1 MYKRKILIALPFG
14 QTIRDVLRSDT
25 YIKLKARDD
34 IRLVIL
40 SSASNDAEFQNEFG
54 GDNIEFEYLG
64 DYRANRFELFW
75 QSFYL
80 STLAFKSNTIRLHA
94 KNDNTSALRFF
105 IPLSNFVSKIIGRF
119 KFQRLLGFLMRVSNQ
134 KREYKDVFERHK
146 PDLVVVTRVLRASP
160 DYPILKEATVR
171 KLPVIAL
178 VSSWDNFT
186 TKGFFPFGVKKL
198 VVWNDVMKQEAIELF
213 GFPENDIFISGI
225 PRFDNYFTK
234 KGIRSKEEF
243 FKAFGLD
250 LNKKLVTYTTGN
262 KSLFLSP
269 GDEVSAEV
277 DIACQLAVAIHR
289 GELGDAQLLVRL
301 HPLAEERDFKPLQ
314 NMENVVLQVPGK
326 NNAFRDRLFS
336 KQDDIEIAETVL
348 YSDVVLNVA
357 STMTIDSAVFNTPS
371 LSVAFDL
378 RTSIPFAHSVK
389 RFYEYEH
396 YRELRKT
403 GGVHLINSPEDMIEQ
418 TRCYLIDPSIN
429 KEKRQAIVKQQCK
442 FTDGKSGERV
452 ADGILTYLKS
462 I

>member
-25 YIKLKARDD
+25 YTKLKARDD

-40 SSASNDAEFQNEFG
+40 SSASNDTEFQNEFG

-64 DYRANRFELFW
+64 DYKANRLELLW

-80 STLAFKSNTIRLHA
+80 STLAFKSNTIRLYA
-94 KNDNTSALRFF
+94 KNDKTSALRFF
-105 IPLSNFVSKIIGRF
+105 IPLSNFFSKIIGRF
-119 KFQRLLGFLMRVSNQ
+119 KFQRLLGFLMRISNRT
-134 KREYKDVFERHK
+134 REYNDIFEQHK

-160 DYPILKEATVR
+160 DYPILKEATIR

-198 VVWNDVMKQEAIELF
+198 VVWNDVMKQEATELF
-213 GFPENDIFISGI
+213 GFPDKDIFMSGI
-225 PRFDNYFTK
+225 PRFDNYFNK
-234 KGIRSKEEF
+234 KGIRSKETF
-243 FKAFGLD
+243 FKSFDLD

-262 KSLFLSP
+262 KSLVLPP
-269 GDEVSAEV
+269 GDKTSAEV
-277 DIACQLAVAIHR
+277 DIACQLAEAIHK

-301 HPLAEERDFKPLQ
+301 HPLAEESDFEPLKS
-314 NMENVVLQVPGK
+314 MENVVLQIPGK
-326 NNAFRDRLFS
+326 NDAFRDRLFS

-357 STMTIDSAVFNTPS
+357 STMTIDSAVFDTPS
-371 LSVAFDL
+371 ISVSFDA
-378 RTSIPFAHSVK
+378 RTPLPMEHSAK
-389 RFYEYEH
+389 RIYEYEH
-396 YRELRKT
+396 YRKLRET
-403 GGVHLINSPEDMIEQ
+403 GGVHLVHSPEEMIEQ